1 MAEKSILEEFGEKS
15 KDGDQLIAYTLQ
27 AIANMQR
34 GGSEDILYKAMTK
47 GGEPRYMHKNIQG
60 LPTDERRAW
69 QANMLRSQIE
79 QDPTFADTLSHEEGM
94 ERVAPRQSITS
105 KILKA
110 LGIYQE
116 GGEVSRGTYSV
127 DRRILDKLVEKDGK
141 FGAEGFWQIERPEGK
156 RWYSGKGSSP
166 DLGFSVREAAFDA
179 LSRAHTTPE
188 DSLITGGLPI
198 EEVLANLAS
207 KKGKK

>member
-1 MAEKSILEEFGEKS
+1 MEEKSILEVFGEKS
-15 KDGDQLIAYTLQ
+15 KDADQLIAHTLQ
-27 AIANMQR
+27 SIANMQR
-34 GGSEDILYKAMTK
+34 GSSEDVLYKAMTK
-47 GGEPRYMHKNIQG
+47 EGDPRYIHKNIQG

-79 QDPTFADTLSHEEGM
+79 QDPTFADTLSYEKGM
-94 ERVAPRQSITS
+94 ERVAPQKSITS

-116 GGEVSRGTYSV
+116 GGKVKHAAG
-127 DRRILDKLVEKDGK
+127 RILQDLSPTDWGGYEAT
-141 FGAEGFWQIERPEGK
+141 GAFEMDRPEGK
-156 RWYSGKGSSP
+156 RWYMAKDSSR
-166 DLGFSVREAAFDA
+166 DLQTAVDKAQMLAMFKA
-179 LSRAHTTPE
+179 TQTPE
-188 DSLITGGLPI
+188 DSLVTGGLPI